1 MQMLLSI
8 FALTSSATPSV
19 IRCQLQRF
27 VYKQFTNFKVDE
39 FTDLEICNVLPV
51 SELCKTPF
59 FWTMVSDRDAYWK
72 IAGDEMGS

>member
-27 VYKQFTNFKVDE
+27 VYKQFTDFKVDE

-59 FWTMVSDRDAYWK
+59 LGTMVSDCDRSGVFYGE
-72 IAGDEMGS
+72 IERS